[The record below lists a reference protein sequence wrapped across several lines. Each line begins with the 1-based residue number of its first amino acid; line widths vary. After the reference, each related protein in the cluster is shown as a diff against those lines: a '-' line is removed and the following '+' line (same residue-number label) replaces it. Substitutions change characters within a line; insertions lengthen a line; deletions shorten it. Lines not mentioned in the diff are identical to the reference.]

1 VVADDDIDLFDGRRQ
16 AVAYIASDA
25 DLTIYLWSGKPVAY
39 FLEGEDIYGFNGK
52 HLGWFL
58 HGVVYDPDGHIVAA
72 VPEAFK
78 SPVAPPPF
86 KAFKQF
92 RPFKAFK
99 EFKPFRPFLSKTWS
113 SMLAKVFF
121 LQGAS

>member
-1 VVADDDIDLFDGRRQ
+1 MRSGDRMLRSSALLLALLILAVPGRVVADDDIDLFDGRRQ

-39 FLEGEDIYGFNGK
+39 LEGEDIYGFNGK

-92 RPFKAFK
+92 RPF
-99 EFKPFRPFLSKTWS
+99 
-113 SMLAKVFF
+113 
-121 LQGAS
+121 